1 MKPSFLQLGLIGFPL
16 EHSLS
21 PHLHRAALR
30 AGGLDGEYHLY
41 PIPPGPNRSNRIRE
55 ILSRMRIGE
64 IRGLNV
70 TVPLKQVVMPF
81 LDTLTPTARSVG
93 AVNTIYLNDEGLVG
107 DNTDVQGF
115 WVDLMRQLTLD
126 NDLPPLALVLGAGGA
141 ARAVVYALI
150 RAGWQVIVAARRP
163 EQARELVES
172 FSHAVKG
179 EISPSQGEGLN
190 QRRQLLH
197 STVLSADAIREVLAA
212 MNDDTNAL
220 TLMVNATP
228 LGMFPHT
235 TVSPWPPEITFPR
248 NTFVYDLVY
257 NPAETLLMRQAGQAG
272 LPTANGLGM
281 LIEQAALAFERW
293 TGLAASREAMR
304 WKILE
309 KQG

>member
-1 MKPSFLQLGLIGFPL
+1 MMREAYQLGLIGFPL

-55 ILSRMRIGE
+55 LLSRMRIGE
-64 IRGLNV
+64 IHGLNV

-150 RAGWQVIVAARRP
+150 QAGWQVIVAARRP

-172 FSHAVKG
+172 LSHAVKG
-179 EISPSQGEGLN
+179 EILPSQVERSN
-190 QRRQLLH
+190 QSRQLLH
-197 STVLSADAIREVLAA
+197 PTKLSTDTIKKVLAD
-212 MNDDTNAL
+212 MGSEPNAL
-220 TLMVNATP
+220 ALMVNATP

-248 NTFVYDLVY
+248 NAFVYDLVY
-257 NPAETLLMRQAGQAG
+257 NPAETLLMKQARQAG

-293 TGLAASREAMR
+293 TGLVASREAMR

-309 KQG
+309 K

>member
-93 AVNTIYLNDEGLVG
+93 AVNTIYLSDEGLVG

-115 WVDLMRQLTLD
+115 WKDLNCQNIPEKD
-126 NDLPPLALVLGAGGA
+126 FPANALVLGAGGA

-150 RAGWQVIVAARRP
+150 QAGWQVIVAARRL
-163 EQARELVES
+163 EQANELVKSLSDAANE
-172 FSHAVKG
+172 
-179 EISPSQGEGLN
+179 EISPSQTERPN
-190 QRRQLLH
+190 QRRQILV
-197 STVLSADAIREVLAA
+197 STMLSTDAIKKVLADVDSEP
-212 MNDDTNAL
+212 NTL

-293 TGLAASREAMR
+293 TGLAAPRDAMR

>member
-1 MKPSFLQLGLIGFPL
+1 MMREAYQLGLIGFPL

-55 ILSRMRIGE
+55 LLSRMRIGE

-150 RAGWQVIVAARRP
+150 QAGWQVIVAARRP

-172 FSHAVKG
+172 LFHAVKG
-179 EISPSQGEGLN
+179 EISPSQDEGLN
-190 QRRQLLH
+190 QRRQMLH
-197 STVLSADAIREVLAA
+197 STVLSTDAIKKVLAD
-212 MNDDTNAL
+212 MGSEPNAL
-220 TLMVNATP
+220 ALMVNATP
-228 LGMFPHT
+228 LGMLPHT
-235 TVSPWPPEITFPR
+235 TVSPWPPETPFPQ

-257 NPAETLLMRQAGQAG
+257 NPAETLLMKQARQAG

-309 KQG
+309 K

>member
-1 MKPSFLQLGLIGFPL
+1 MMREAYQLGLIGFPL

-55 ILSRMRIGE
+55 LLSRMRIGE
-64 IRGLNV
+64 IHGLNV

-150 RAGWQVIVAARRP
+150 QAGWQVIVAARRP

-172 FSHAVKG
+172 LFHAVKG
-179 EISPSQGEGLN
+179 EISPSQDEGLN
-190 QRRQLLH
+190 QRRQMLH
-197 STVLSADAIREVLAA
+197 STVFSTDAIKKVLAD
-212 MNDDTNAL
+212 MGSEPNAL
-220 TLMVNATP
+220 ALMVNATP

-248 NTFVYDLVY
+248 NAFVYDLVY
-257 NPAETLLMRQAGQAG
+257 NPAETLLMKQARQAG

-293 TGLAASREAMR
+293 TGLVASREAMR

-309 KQG
+309 K

>member
-1 MKPSFLQLGLIGFPL
+1 MMREAYQLGLIGFPL

-55 ILSRMRIGE
+55 LLSRMRIGE
-64 IRGLNV
+64 IHGLNV

-150 RAGWQVIVAARRP
+150 QAGWQVIVAARRP

-172 FSHAVKG
+172 LSHAVKG
-179 EISPSQGEGLN
+179 EISPSQDEGLN
-190 QRRQLLH
+190 QRRQMLH
-197 STVLSADAIREVLAA
+197 STVLSTDAITKVLAD
-212 MNDDTNAL
+212 MGSEPNAL
-220 TLMVNATP
+220 ALMVNATP

-248 NTFVYDLVY
+248 NAFVYDLVY
-257 NPAETLLMRQAGQAG
+257 NPAETLLMKQARQAG

-293 TGLAASREAMR
+293 TGLVASREAMR

-309 KQG
+309 K

>member
-1 MKPSFLQLGLIGFPL
+1 MMREAYQLGLIGFPL

-55 ILSRMRIGE
+55 LLSRMRIGE
-64 IRGLNV
+64 IHGLNV

-172 FSHAVKG
+172 LSHAVKG
-179 EISPSQGEGLN
+179 EISPSQDEGLN
-190 QRRQLLH
+190 QRRQMLH
-197 STVLSADAIREVLAA
+197 STVLSTDAIKKVLAD
-212 MNDDTNAL
+212 MGSEPNAL
-220 TLMVNATP
+220 ALMVNATP

-248 NTFVYDLVY
+248 NAFVYDLVY
-257 NPAETLLMRQAGQAG
+257 NPAETLLMKQARQAG

-293 TGLAASREAMR
+293 TGLVASREAMR

-309 KQG
+309 K